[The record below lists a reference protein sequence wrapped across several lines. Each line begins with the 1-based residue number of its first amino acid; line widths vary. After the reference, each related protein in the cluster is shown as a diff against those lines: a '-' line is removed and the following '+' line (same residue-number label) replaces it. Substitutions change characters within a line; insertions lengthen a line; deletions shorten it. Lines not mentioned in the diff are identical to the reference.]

1 MHQIRGRV
9 GRSSTQAYAYFLY
22 PKNGSMTQTAIERLS
37 SIKQHSALG
46 SGFQLAKKDLEIR
59 GAGNLLGVE
68 QSGQIEGVGFD
79 LFMKMLSEEINR
91 LKKSAQKS
99 RIGAADTASP
109 TPKIPKSTATDTNS
123 ADSFT
128 IADSSHSTVSVTETA
143 DQVAAN
149 DTDSA
154 EKVTIADKKVS
165 DNVTANSVAAADT
178 ETINRDSADNVT
190 ATDSEFKVTTTAD
203 TSHPTVTDTF
213 DSTAADTETD
223 SETPVQPLHRI
234 TQIAIPREYISND
247 VLRLEMY
254 QKLSNSHTRQELQL
268 VLEEMTDRYGPLPP
282 EFSLD

>member
-99 RIGAADTASP
+99 RI
-109 TPKIPKSTATDTNS
+109 ATD
-123 ADSFT
+123 
-128 IADSSHSTVSVTETA
+128 
-143 DQVAAN
+143 
-149 DTDSA
+149 
-154 EKVTIADKKVS
+154 
-165 DNVTANSVAAADT
+165 
-178 ETINRDSADNVT
+178 
-190 ATDSEFKVTTTAD
+190 D

-213 DSTAADTETD
+213 DSTAADTETA
-223 SETPVQPLHRI
+223 SETSVQPLHRI

-254 QKLSNSHTRQELQL
+254 QKLSNSHTRDELQN